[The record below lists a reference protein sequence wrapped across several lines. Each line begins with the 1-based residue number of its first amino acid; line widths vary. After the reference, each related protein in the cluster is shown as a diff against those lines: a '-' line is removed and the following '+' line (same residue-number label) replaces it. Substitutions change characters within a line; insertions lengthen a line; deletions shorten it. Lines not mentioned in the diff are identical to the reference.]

1 MSDAVY
7 PPGKIIL
14 LNGASSSGKSSLARA
29 VQARIE
35 EPFWH
40 ISIDHLRDSG
50 VLPTARIR
58 SGEFQWAAMRDAF
71 FEGFEQSLTAY
82 VRCGNNLIVEHIM
95 ESCAWLLRLVRLLAD
110 EDVFFVG
117 LHCDLAELE
126 RREIAR
132 GDRNV
137 GDARRDYHQIHSYC
151 LYDTELDSASPP
163 ETNADRLVAAWRSR
177 TAPSAFQRLLAQ
189 AEPVADDSRIRPF
202 R

>member
-1 MSDAVY
+1 MPDAPR

-29 VQARIE
+29 VQARID

-58 SGEFQWAAMRDAF
+58 SGEFQWASMRDAF
-71 FEGFEQSLTAY
+71 FEGFEQSLSAY
-82 VRCGNNLIVEHIM
+82 VRCGNNLIVEHII
-95 ESCAWLLRLVRLLAD
+95 ESRAWLLRLVRMLAQK
-110 EDVFFVG
+110 DVFFVG

-132 GDRNV
+132 GDRRI
-137 GDARRDYHQIHSYC
+137 GDARRDYHQIHGYC
-151 LYDTELDSASPP
+151 RYDAELDSAAPP
-163 ETNADRLVAAWRSR
+163 EANADRLIAAWRAR
-177 TAPSAFQRLLAQ
+177 TGPSAFRSMLAE
-189 AEPVADDSRIRPF
+189 AGPAA
-202 R
+202 

>member
-1 MSDAVY
+1 MPDTRRT
-7 PPGKIIL
+7 PGRIIL
-14 LNGASSSGKSSLARA
+14 LNGASSSGKSSLART

-50 VLPTARIR
+50 VLPTTRLR

-71 FEGFEQSLTAY
+71 FEGFEASLLAY

-95 ESCAWLLRLVRLLAD
+95 ESRAWLLRLVKLLAGQ
-110 EDVFFVG
+110 DVFFVG

-132 GDRNV
+132 GDRRI
-137 GDARRDYHQIHSYC
+137 GDARRDYHRIHSYC
-151 LYDTELDSASPP
+151 RYDVELDSAVAP
-163 ETNADRLVAAWRSR
+163 EANSDRLIAAWRAR
-177 TAPSAFQRLLAQ
+177 TTPSAFQNLLAE
-189 AEPVADDSRIRPF
+189 AEPAN
-202 R
+202 

>member
-1 MSDAVY
+1 MPDISR
-7 PPGKIIL
+7 PPGRIIL

-58 SGEFQWAAMRDAF
+58 SGEFPWSAMRDAF
-71 FEGFEQSLTAY
+71 FEGFEQSLLAY
-82 VRCGNNLIVEHIM
+82 VRCGNNLVVEHIM
-95 ESCAWLLRLVRLLAD
+95 ESRDWLLRLVRLLA
-110 EDVFFVG
+110 EQDVFFVG

-132 GDRNV
+132 GDRRI
-137 GDARRDYHQIHSYC
+137 GDARRDFHQIHSYC
-151 LYDTELDSASPP
+151 RYDAELDSAITP
-163 ETNADRLVAAWRSR
+163 EANADKLIAAWHAR
-177 TAPSAFQRLLAQ
+177 TKPSAFQGLLAE
-189 AEPVADDSRIRPF
+189 AEPAA
-202 R
+202 

>member
-1 MSDAVY
+1 MPDTGR
-7 PPGKIIL
+7 PRGKVIL

-29 VQARIE
+29 LQARIE

-40 ISIDHLRDSG
+40 ISIDHLRDAG

-71 FEGFEQSLTAY
+71 FEGFEQSLLAY

-95 ESCAWLLRLVRLLAD
+95 ESRAWLLRLARLLAN

-132 GDRNV
+132 GDRKV

-151 LYDTELDSASPP
+151 LYDAELNSASPP
-163 ETNADRLVAAWRSR
+163 EINADRLIAAWRSR
-177 TAPSAFQRLLAQ
+177 PGPSAFQRLLAQ
-189 AEPVADDSRIRPF
+189 AGPAR
-202 R
+202 

>member
-1 MSDAVY
+1 MPANPRPS
-7 PPGKIIL
+7 GRIIL
-14 LNGASSSGKSSLARA
+14 LNGASSSGKSSVARA

-58 SGEFQWAAMRDAF
+58 SGEFQWASMRDAF
-71 FEGFEQSLTAY
+71 FEGFEQSLLAY
-82 VRCGNNLIVEHIM
+82 ARCGNNLIVEHIM
-95 ESCAWLLRLVRLLAD
+95 ESRAWLLRLTRLL
-110 EDVFFVG
+110 EGQDVFFVG

-132 GDRNV
+132 GDRRI

-151 LYDTELDSASPP
+151 RYDVELDSARPP
-163 ETNADRLVAAWRSR
+163 EANADRLVAAWRSR
-177 TAPSAFQRLLAQ
+177 TTPSAFQRLLAE
-189 AEPVADDSRIRPF
+189 AGSFA
-202 R
+202 

>member
-1 MSDAVY
+1 MTDAPR

-29 VQARIE
+29 LQARIE

-50 VLPTARIR
+50 VLPMARIR
-58 SGEFQWAAMRDAF
+58 AGEFRWATMRDAF
-71 FEGFEQSLTAY
+71 FEGFEQSLLAY

-95 ESCAWLLRLVRLLAD
+95 ESRAWLLRLAGLLVGQDA
-110 EDVFFVG
+110 FFVG

-132 GDRNV
+132 GDRRV
-137 GDARRDYHQIHSYC
+137 GDARRDFHQIHSYC
-151 LYDTELDSASPP
+151 LYDLELDSAAPP
-163 ETNADRLVAAWRSR
+163 ELNAERLIGAWSSR
-177 TAPSAFQRLLAQ
+177 AAPSAFQRLLAE
-189 AEPVADDSRIRPF
+189 AAPAA
-202 R
+202 

>member
-1 MSDAVY
+1 MPDAVR

-40 ISIDHLRDSG
+40 ISIDHLRDAG

-58 SGEFQWAAMRDAF
+58 SGEFQWATMRDAF
-71 FEGFEQSLTAY
+71 FEGFEQSVLAY
-82 VRCGNNLIVEHIM
+82 VHCGNNLIVEHIM
-95 ESCAWLLRLVRLLAD
+95 ENRDWLLRLVHLLA
-110 EDVFFVG
+110 EQDVFFVG

-132 GDRNV
+132 GDRKV
-137 GDARRDYHQIHSYC
+137 GDARRYYHQIHSYC
-151 LYDTELDSASPP
+151 LYDAELDSASRP
-163 ETNADRLVAAWRSR
+163 EVNADRLIAAWRSR
-177 TAPSAFQRLLAQ
+177 ATPSAFHRLLAGT
-189 AEPVADDSRIRPF
+189 EPSR
-202 R
+202 

>member
-1 MSDAVY
+1 MPDTPR
-7 PPGKIIL
+7 PPGRIIL

-58 SGEFQWAAMRDAF
+58 SGEFQWSAMRDAF
-71 FEGFEQSLTAY
+71 FEGFEHSLLAY
-82 VRCGNNLIVEHIM
+82 VSRGNNLIVEHIM
-95 ESCAWLLRLVRLLAD
+95 ESRAWLLRLVRLLAGQ
-110 EDVFFVG
+110 DVFFVG

-132 GDRNV
+132 GDRRI
-137 GDARRDYHQIHSYC
+137 GDARRDFHQIHSYC
-151 LYDTELDSASPP
+151 RYDAELDSATAH
-163 ETNADRLVAAWRSR
+163 EANADRLIAAWHAR
-177 TAPSAFQRLLAQ
+177 TTPSALQRLLAE
-189 AEPVADDSRIRPF
+189 AEPAA
-202 R
+202 

>member
-1 MSDAVY
+1 MPDAPR

-71 FEGFEQSLTAY
+71 FEGFEQSLSAY
-82 VRCGNNLIVEHIM
+82 ARCGNNLIVEHIM
-95 ESCAWLLRLVRLLAD
+95 ESRDWLLRLARLLAN

-132 GDRNV
+132 GDRKV

-151 LYDTELDSASPP
+151 RYDAELNSAAAP
-163 ETNADRLVAAWRSR
+163 ELNAERLIAAWRSR
-177 TAPSAFQRLLAQ
+177 AAPSALQRLLAE
-189 AEPVADDSRIRPF
+189 AGPAD
-202 R
+202 

>member
-1 MSDAVY
+1 MPDAPR

-71 FEGFEQSLTAY
+71 FEGFEQSLSAY

-95 ESCAWLLRLVRLLAD
+95 ESRDWLLRLARLLVN

-132 GDRNV
+132 GDRKV
-137 GDARRDYHQIHSYC
+137 GDARRDYNQIHSYC

-163 ETNADRLVAAWRSR
+163 EINADRLIAAWRSR
-177 TAPSAFQRLLAQ
+177 TAPSAFHRLLAE
-189 AEPVADDSRIRPF
+189 ALSSS
-202 R
+202 

>member
-1 MSDAVY
+1 MPDTGR
-7 PPGKIIL
+7 PLGKIIL

-40 ISIDHLRDSG
+40 ISIDHLRDAG
-50 VLPTARIR
+50 VLPTARIK
-58 SGEFQWAAMRDAF
+58 SGEFQWATMRDAF
-71 FEGFEQSLTAY
+71 FEGFEQSLLAY

-95 ESCAWLLRLVRLLAD
+95 ESRDWLLRLVRLLAD

-132 GDRNV
+132 GDRKV

-151 LYDTELDSASPP
+151 LYDAELDSAVAP
-163 ETNADRLVAAWRSR
+163 EVNADSLIGAWRSR

-189 AEPVADDSRIRPF
+189 AEPVG
-202 R
+202 

>member
-1 MSDAVY
+1 MPDADR
-7 PPGKIIL
+7 PAGKIIL

-40 ISIDHLRDSG
+40 ISIDHLRDAG

-71 FEGFEQSLTAY
+71 FEGFEQSLLAY
-82 VRCGNNLIVEHIM
+82 LRCGNNLIVEHIM
-95 ESCAWLLRLVRLLAD
+95 ESRDWLLRLVRLLAD

-132 GDRNV
+132 GDRKV
-137 GDARRDYHQIHSYC
+137 GDARRDYHQIHGYC
-151 LYDTELDSASPP
+151 LYDAELDSAAPP
-163 ETNADRLVAAWRSR
+163 EVNADRLIATWRSR
-177 TAPSAFQRLLAQ
+177 TVPSAFQRLLAQ
-189 AEPVADDSRIRPF
+189 AGPAR
-202 R
+202 

>member
-1 MSDAVY
+1 MSGSPR
-7 PPGKIIL
+7 PPGRIIL

-58 SGEFQWAAMRDAF
+58 SGEFQWATMRDAF
-71 FEGFEQSLTAY
+71 FEGFEQSLLAY

-95 ESCAWLLRLVRLLAD
+95 ESRAWLLRLVRLL
-110 EDVFFVG
+110 EGQDVFFVG

-132 GDRNV
+132 GDRRI
-137 GDARRDYHQIHSYC
+137 GDARRDFHQIHSYC
-151 LYDTELDSASPP
+151 RYDAELDSAVAP
-163 ETNADRLVAAWRSR
+163 EANADRLIAAWRSR
-177 TAPSAFQRLLAQ
+177 TTPSALQRLLAE
-189 AEPVADDSRIRPF
+189 AGPAA
-202 R
+202 

>member
-1 MSDAVY
+1 MPDASR
-7 PPGKIIL
+7 PRGKIIL

-58 SGEFQWAAMRDAF
+58 SGEFQWASMRDAF
-71 FEGFEQSLTAY
+71 FEGFEQSLPAY

-95 ESCAWLLRLVRLLAD
+95 ESRAWLLRLAHLLAN

-132 GDRNV
+132 GDRRI
-137 GDARRDYHQIHSYC
+137 GDARRDVHQIHSYC
-151 LYDTELDSASPP
+151 RYDAELDSAAPP
-163 ETNADRLVAAWRSR
+163 EDNADRLIAAWHSR
-177 TAPSAFQRLLAQ
+177 MTPSAFQHLLAE
-189 AEPVADDSRIRPF
+189 AGPAG
-202 R
+202 

>member
-1 MSDAVY
+1 MPDT
-7 PPGKIIL
+7 PRTPGRIIL

-58 SGEFQWAAMRDAF
+58 SGEFQWATMRDAF
-71 FEGFEQSLTAY
+71 FEGFEASLLAY

-95 ESCAWLLRLVRLLAD
+95 ESRDWLLRLARLL
-110 EDVFFVG
+110 EGQDVFFVG

-132 GDRNV
+132 GDRRI
-137 GDARRDYHQIHSYC
+137 GDARRDYHRIHSYC
-151 LYDTELDSASPP
+151 RYDVELDSAVAP
-163 ETNADRLVAAWRSR
+163 EANSDRLIAAWRAR
-177 TAPSAFQRLLAQ
+177 TTPSAFQNLLAE
-189 AEPVADDSRIRPF
+189 AEPAA
-202 R
+202 

>member
-1 MSDAVY
+1 MPDTLRPA
-7 PPGKIIL
+7 GKVIL

-29 VQARIE
+29 IQARIE

-58 SGEFQWAAMRDAF
+58 SDEFPWSAMRDAF
-71 FEGFEQSLTAY
+71 FEGFEQSLLAY

-95 ESCAWLLRLVRLLAD
+95 ESRDWLLRLVRLLA
-110 EDVFFVG
+110 EQDVFFVG

-132 GDRNV
+132 GDRRI
-137 GDARRDYHQIHSYC
+137 GDARRDFHQIHSYC
-151 LYDTELDSASPP
+151 RYDAELDSAITP
-163 ETNADRLVAAWRSR
+163 EANADKLIAAWHAR
-177 TAPSAFQRLLAQ
+177 TKPSAFQGLLAE
-189 AEPVADDSRIRPF
+189 AEPAA
-202 R
+202 

>member
-1 MSDAVY
+1 MSDASR
-7 PPGKIIL
+7 PPGRIIL

-58 SGEFQWAAMRDAF
+58 SGEFRWSSMRDGF
-71 FEGFEQSLTAY
+71 FEGFEESLLAY

-95 ESCAWLLRLVRLLAD
+95 ESRDWLLRLVRRL
-110 EDVFFVG
+110 EGQDVFFVG

-132 GDRNV
+132 GDRRI

-151 LYDTELDSASPP
+151 RYDAELDSSTPP
-163 ETNADRLVAAWRSR
+163 EANADRLIAAWRAR
-177 TAPSAFQRLLAQ
+177 TTPSAFQSLLAE
-189 AEPVADDSRIRPF
+189 AGPAD
-202 R
+202 